1 MIFKKKNLLVQLG
14 QYQKGQIL
22 FYDKKSKSLLA
33 MNEMASYRPLSQLT
47 LANSYVIG
55 YAILAFI
62 SGLFTPQN
70 VLLKLLLLFI
80 CQCVMS
86 YYADKLQNLQLKEAT
101 FYTVDIT
108 VFDNHDF
115 TKWFV
120 KVRRLIF
127 WLLLGGGMS
136 YILSAI
142 AFYFWGDVRILAVF
156 ACASFIESI
165 IICNGMAGN
174 IFLKVNDFYKK
185 KESNG

>member
-33 MNEMASYRPLSQLT
+33 INETVSYRPLSQLT

-108 VFDNHDF
+108 VFD
-115 TKWFV
+115 
-120 KVRRLIF
+120 KVVCKSKAVAILVAPKRRTVLYLF
-127 WLLLGGGMS
+127 CNCFLSLG
-136 YILSAI
+136 
-142 AFYFWGDVRILAVF
+142 R
-156 ACASFIESI
+156 C
-165 IICNGMAGN
+165 
-174 IFLKVNDFYKK
+174 
-185 KESNG
+185 